1 MIAGRRCPKLCATRV
16 GCILGV
22 ARLDQI
28 SFEKWTLPNGLDVIA
43 HEDHSLPIVSVNVW
57 YHVGSKDEQ
66 AGKTGFAHLFEHM
79 MFEGSKHHNRS
90 HFDALQRVG
99 ATLNGS
105 TSNDRTNYWE
115 NLPSN
120 HLELAL
126 WLEADRMGFLL
137 DAVDQRRF
145 DIQRDVVKNERRQSY
160 ENRPYGM
167 ASIRLHEAVYPAP
180 HPYHWPTIGYNEDL
194 DAATLDDVRA
204 FFRTFYGPSNASLA
218 ITGDVDTGAVRD
230 LVERYFSDLD
240 PSAAVSRITGADSA
254 LAGSTSLDLYDRV
267 TLPRVTL
274 AWPTVPRFHPDEA
287 ALSVLASVLSDGKSS
302 RLHRA
307 LVYENRTAQS
317 VMAFHGAAE
326 IAGEL
331 QVHVTAAAGTD
342 IRQAEL
348 EARTEIEKLVL
359 QPPSEREIEAAKNRI
374 EWQEARMM
382 ANIGGFAGRAN
393 RLNSFN
399 VMRGDPS
406 LINTD
411 KERYLSVT
419 AEDIQQA
426 AAHYVGRRHVRMVVA
441 PEPTRSVRQVAG
453 VDRTKQPVGGSRR
466 SFAAPVPGRTA
477 LANGLNILVIEKRGA
492 PIVAF
497 GLVLPTGAVDDPI
510 DRPGLAAFTTAMLEE
525 GTTSRNSREIAE
537 EFEFLG
543 THLGATPGRE
553 RTVLATQAL
562 TNHWRS
568 AVELVSD
575 ITMNP
580 TFPGDELS
588 RLRQERL
595 TAMRRM
601 RDDPTALAGRVAPVL
616 LYGER
621 SRYGHPLSGN
631 ERSLEGFEADDLRAQ
646 FRAGFGLAGATLI
659 AAGDLGIDEVV
670 ACAEE
675 CFGSWSG
682 RTPAPS
688 EADSALP
695 TRRAGD
701 GPVLYLLDKPGA
713 AQSVIRV
720 GHVGPPWNDGDYFPL
735 TLFNQVFG
743 GQFTARLNMNLR
755 EDKGYS
761 YGYRSWFEWH
771 TGSSLFLAGGGV
783 QTAVTRESVEETLQE
798 FDQIRNARPVEER
811 EFEDAK
817 SSMLQEFPSNFETA
831 GQMQEQMGT
840 IVMYGLPDDYY
851 SHFEQN
857 IQSVALDDVRRVAQ
871 ERIQSDG
878 LTLLVVG
885 DRESIE
891 PGLAELGFSIRHVDH
906 DGVELGA

>member
-1 MIAGRRCPKLCATRV
+1 MDP
-16 GCILGV
+16 
-22 ARLDQI
+22 I
-28 SFEKWTLPNGLDVIA
+28 SFEKWTLPNGLDVIV
-43 HEDHSLPIVSVNVW
+43 HEDHALPIVAVNMW
-57 YHVGSKDEQ
+57 HHVGSKDEEP
-66 AGKTGFAHLFEHM
+66 GRTGFAHLFEHM

-167 ASIRLHEAVYPAP
+167 ASIRLQEAVYPAP
-180 HPYHWPTIGYNEDL
+180 HPYHWPTIGYHEDL
-194 DAATLDDVRA
+194 DSAVLDDVRA

-218 ITGDVDTGAVRD
+218 ITGDLDTGAVRD
-230 LVERYFSDLD
+230 LVERYFAGLE
-240 PSAAVSRITGADSA
+240 PSGAVPRTTEADSP
-254 LAGSTSLDLYDRV
+254 LGGFVDLTSYDRV
-267 TLPRVTL
+267 TLPRATL

-287 ALSVLASVLSDGKSS
+287 ALWVLAAILGDGKSS
-302 RLHRA
+302 RLHRK

-317 VMAFHGAAE
+317 VMVFHGPAE
-326 IAGEL
+326 IAGDL
-331 QVHVTAAAGTD
+331 QVHVTAASGVD
-342 IRQAEL
+342 VRRPED
-348 EARTEIEKLVL
+348 EARTEIERLT
-359 QPPSEREIEAAKNRI
+359 QESPSEREMEAAKNRI
-374 EWQEARMM
+374 EWQEARML
-382 ANIGGFAGRAN
+382 ANIGGFGGRAN

-419 AEDIQQA
+419 AEDVRRVA
-426 AAHYVGRRHVRMVVA
+426 SAYLGRRHVRMVVS
-441 PEPTRSVRQVAG
+441 PEPTRSAHQAVE
-453 VDRTKQPVGGSRR
+453 VDRTKRPVSGSRR
-466 SFAAPVPGRTA
+466 SFAPPLPERAR
-477 LANGLNILVIEKRGA
+477 LANGLEVLAIEKRGA
-492 PIVAF
+492 PTVAF
-497 GLVLPTGAVDDPI
+497 GLALPTGGVDDPI
-510 DRPGLAAFTTAMLEE
+510 DGPGLAALTTAMLEE
-525 GTTSRNSREIAE
+525 GTTSRSSQEIAE

-543 THLGATPGRE
+543 SYLGATPGRE

-562 TNHWRS
+562 TKHWRR
-568 AVELVSD
+568 AFELVSD
-575 ITMNP
+575 IAMHP
-580 TFPGDELS
+580 TFPEDELS
-588 RLRQERL
+588 RVRQERL
-595 TAMRRM
+595 TALRRM
-601 RDDPTALAGRVAPVL
+601 RDDPTALAGRVAPAL

-631 ERSLEGFEADDLRAQ
+631 EQSVGGFGVDDLRAQ
-646 FRAGFGLAGATLI
+646 FRAGFGPAGATLI
-659 AAGDLGIDEVV
+659 AAGDLAIDEVV

-675 CFGSWSG
+675 CLGGWSG
-682 RTPAPS
+682 RVGPS
-688 EADSALP
+688 SDDGLAGSDRPS
-695 TRRAGD
+695 GD
-701 GPVLYLLDKPGA
+701 GTTIYLLDKPGA
-713 AQSVIRV
+713 AQSIIRV
-720 GHVGPPWNDGDYFPL
+720 GQMGPPRRNEDYFPL
-735 TLFNQVFG
+735 MLFNHVFG

-771 TGSSLFLAGGGV
+771 LGSSLFLAGGGV

-798 FDQIRNARPVEER
+798 FDEIRNGRTVEEQ

-817 SSMLQEFPSNFETA
+817 SSILQEFPSNFETA
-831 GQMQEQMGT
+831 GQLEEQMGT
-840 IVMYGLPDDYY
+840 IVAYGLPDGYY
-851 SHFEQN
+851 GEFERN
-857 IQSVALDDVRRVAQ
+857 VEAVSVEEVRRVAS
-871 ERIQSDG
+871 ERIRSDG

-885 DRESIE
+885 DGESIE
-891 PGLAELGFSIRHVDH
+891 PELSELGFPIHRVDH
-906 DGVELGA
+906 DGVELEG